1 MQKLLPTTVITI
13 CSNRKRAPIPPGLHA
28 ATLPAG
34 SADEVAAAWAER
46 LQDAAAVAAAR
57 EVYCGRAFREA
68 EAAARACGAKLQVIS
83 AGLGLVSADTS
94 IPAYG
99 LTLSA
104 SQADGV
110 LRKTSDG
117 PSAWWSALRGASP
130 YNEALRDNEG
140 LILAALPAPYL
151 AMVAAEWSRWPE
163 RRLDRLRLFCKERPQ
178 GHAAKLAA
186 YWMPYDDRLE
196 VSGPGYAGTQTD
208 FAQRALRHF
217 VEQVGVSQRPPDED
231 AARVKG
237 ALVGLAA
244 PEKPERTRLDDT
256 AVTALIHEHWE
267 AVGGRSGHMLRRLR
281 RELGVACEQSRFK
294 TLFHS
299 VAAARAGATQ

>member
-1 MQKLLPTTVITI
+1 MQKLLPPTVITI
-13 CSNRKRAPIPPGLHA
+13 CSNRKRAPIPDGLHA

-34 SADEVAAAWAER
+34 APDEVAAAWAER
-46 LQDAAAVAAAR
+46 LQQAPAVSAAR

-68 EAAARACGAKLQVIS
+68 EMAAAACEAELHVIS
-83 AGLGLVSADTS
+83 AGLGLISADTP

-110 LRKTSDG
+110 LRKTTDG
-117 PSAWWSALRGASP
+117 AAAWWSALTGASP
-130 YNEALRDNEG
+130 YHEALRGKGG

-163 RRLDRLRLFCKERPQ
+163 LQLHRLRLFCKERPQ
-178 GHAAKLAA
+178 GVAEKLAA
-186 YWMPYDDRLE
+186 CWMPYDSRLE
-196 VSGPGYAGTQTD
+196 VAGPGYAGTQTD

-217 VEQVGVSQRPPDED
+217 VEQIGVSEKT
-231 AARVKG
+231 AAEHATLIKG
-237 ALVGLAA
+237 ALTGLSA
-244 PEKPERTRLDDT
+244 PQKPDRTRLDDP

-281 RELGVACEQSRFK
+281 RELGVACEQGRFK

-299 VAAARAGATQ
+299 VAAARAGAAQ